1 MSSTTFVQQLT
12 QKFEQFLQKEDN
24 IFTKTLAKIESSTNI
39 SRLYLANSLII
50 IFVSYMIFGYFAQLI
65 CNTIGF
71 IYPAYASLVALDLPQ
86 TEENLQI
93 KQLLRYW
100 LKKINKTKLLTNK
113 LNIFLKI
120 SYWVVYAFMSVGDF
134 FSGSLFRIIPFYWL
148 TKMCFLIWCIAPI
161 ENNGSNVLY
170 FKFIRPVFVQIQP
183 IISGYFA
190 TIMSHFNGEH
200 ED

>member
-93 KQLLRYW
+93 KQLLRY
-100 LKKINKTKLLTNK
+100 
-113 LNIFLKI
+113 
-120 SYWVVYAFMSVGDF
+120 
-134 FSGSLFRIIPFYWL
+134 
-148 TKMCFLIWCIAPI
+148 
-161 ENNGSNVLY
+161 
-170 FKFIRPVFVQIQP
+170 
-183 IISGYFA
+183 
-190 TIMSHFNGEH
+190 
-200 ED
+200 